1 MEDGQIEKR
10 LDWLDEQRK
19 KDVEQYQRMQV
30 RMKDLEGSI
39 NSLSGRLEE
48 FTVEVSKLS
57 ATASQIAQFDEALS
71 KHRAQ
76 VSRQLEESEER
87 RTRKENQ
94 LEALRKSDQKKIAKS
109 VEEIRGELRRFEP
122 IEEQLE
128 QRSAEDI
135 RLNRKLNALE
145 EEIKETSSKVNDQ
158 VMRLV
163 SLEESNVQESKRI
176 NEIQAEITIL
186 NRRIEDLRNLT
197 DTVEDHTRKIDVSLS
212 ELKSSDKERSSQ
224 LEVWMDEQRMK
235 LVDFEKQWSG
245 WEQHLDTFEKEARE
259 IVEKIQAYDQ
269 THRSI
274 KQMQGQLEGLLERL
288 ERRITEVGEMQ
299 RLSEERMKQDWAA
312 FEADETKKWST
323 FKLSTDENWKGHQRV
338 HEKVSSALEELKDL
352 RSGIREDLDA
362 LAEREARKVNE
373 IVALTREWLKD
384 QE

>member
-39 NSLSGRLEE
+39 DSLSRRLEE
-48 FTVEVSKLS
+48 LTVEVSKLS
-57 ATASQIAQFDEALS
+57 ATASRIAQFDEALS
-71 KHRAQ
+71 KHRAE

-94 LEALRKSDQKKIAKS
+94 LESLRKSDQKKIAKS
-109 VEEIRGELRRFEP
+109 VEEIRGELRRFDA

-128 QRSAEDI
+128 QRGAEDI
-135 RLNRKLNALE
+135 RLNRKLGALE
-145 EEIKETSSKVNDQ
+145 EEIKESASKVNDQ
-158 VMRLV
+158 LMRLV
-163 SLEESNVQESKRI
+163 SLEESSVQESKRI
-176 NEIQAEITIL
+176 NEIQGEIAII

-212 ELKSSDKERSSQ
+212 ELKSNDKERSNQ

-245 WEQHLDTFEKEARE
+245 WEQHLDAFEKEARE

-323 FKLSTDENWKGHQRV
+323 FKLSTDENWKEHQRV